1 MKTQNVKS
9 NIFKGLM
16 AALMITCFAVNAE
29 AKTTG
34 TITLSG
40 DTSKMAHSKMS
51 KMDKKK
57 TDKMSKDKMG
67 TKKMDKMGT
76 DKMGTKKMDKMGA
89 DKMSKDKM

>member
-16 AALMITCFAVNAE
+16 AALMITCFTVNAE

-67 TKKMDKMGT
+67 TKKMY
-76 DKMGTKKMDKMGA
+76 KMGTKKMEKMGA
-89 DKMSKDKM
+89 DKMSKDKAPSKM